1 MPIHARL
8 LLATVAAL
16 TALALASCGGGST
29 TTVERTVTVMKSG
42 KPPATLLPDVLG
54 QNHVEPRT
62 YSFSVD
68 GDLVLKTLKW
78 QDWGRSR
85 ARARGHIEEHAA
97 SGLTDSFTGSM
108 EAFAPVEC
116 QGRRYYTEAFAKVP
130 PQAPFVPEG
139 PTKLDTPCD

>member
-1 MPIHARL
+1 MPLRARL
-8 LLATVAAL
+8 LLATAAAL
-16 TALALASCGGGST
+16 AALAFASCGGGST
-29 TTVERTVTVMKSG
+29 TIERTVTVMKSG

-54 QNHVEPRT
+54 NNHVEPVT

-68 GDLVLKTLKW
+68 GDLVMKKLKW
-78 QDWGRSR
+78 QGWGRSR
-85 ARARGHIEEHAA
+85 ARARGRIEERAA
-97 SGLTDSFTGSM
+97 SGLTDSFNGSM

-116 QGRRYYTEAFAKVP
+116 QGRRYYTEASAEVP